1 MSKRKAVNIEITP
14 KGREE
19 SFERMVR
26 RFMKKVKKEKIIED
40 YRDRMYY
47 EKPSQERKRKK
58 RKRQKVLENLRLK
71 RENTLN
77 KY

>member
-1 MSKRKAVNIEITP
+1 
-14 KGREE
+14 
-19 SFERMVR
+19 
-26 RFMKKVKKEKIIED
+26 
-40 YRDRMYY
+40 MYY

-77 KY
+77 KH